1 MRWRDSLSREREE
14 QCLEDDDEPE
24 EEEEVDCW
32 SCAGFTS
39 TGAAEETVEKED
51 VGEAGEDGY
60 ISEDGRRRVW
70 SRM

>member
-14 QCLEDDDEPE
+14 RCLDELEE